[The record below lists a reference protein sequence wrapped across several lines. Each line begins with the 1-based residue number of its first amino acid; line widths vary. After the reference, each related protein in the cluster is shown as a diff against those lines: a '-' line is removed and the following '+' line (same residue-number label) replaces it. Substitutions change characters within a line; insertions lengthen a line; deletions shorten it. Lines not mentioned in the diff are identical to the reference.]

1 MENYYVRILTKNM
14 RNVYVEAHRRAM
26 KEYYPPHL
34 TGPGSRGVGPLDIM
48 LFALNLTWPYAISS
62 VTRAAAVT
70 RCLRVDVTL
79 VWFVK
84 VERWKVGNVRSVW
97 SLICCHVAWNLRQGL
112 QLIIPA
118 D

>member
-48 LFALNLTWPYAISS
+48 LFELDTQTGTYIITHHLS
-62 VTRAAAVT
+62 
-70 RCLRVDVTL
+70 
-79 VWFVK
+79 
-84 VERWKVGNVRSVW
+84 NV
-97 SLICCHVAWNLRQGL
+97 
-112 QLIIPA
+112 P
-118 D
+118 